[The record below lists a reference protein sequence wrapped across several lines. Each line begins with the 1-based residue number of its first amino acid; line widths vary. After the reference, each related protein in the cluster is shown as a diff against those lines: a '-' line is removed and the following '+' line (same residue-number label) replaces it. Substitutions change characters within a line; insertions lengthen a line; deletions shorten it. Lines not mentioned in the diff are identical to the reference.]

1 MAAKKLLNPPVLSD
15 VDNIDSWLHDLQIWK
30 CVTDLEKKQ
39 QGPAIYFSLSD
50 KIMNSCSDVTVP
62 ELNKDD
68 GLNLL
73 INKLE
78 KLYVKDSKASAYL
91 AYEKFASFQ
100 CPTDMNIIDY
110 LNEFERLYYDIQRY
124 EMTLPSGVLAYR
136 VLISANL
143 TPEKQRLARATI
155 TEMTYENMKKQLKA
169 IHDSSSSN
177 SIDSFDIKSEQAF
190 VNETK
195 DEHTFY
201 GNSSSNW
208 GRFNS

>member
-1 MAAKKLLNPPVLSD
+1 MAAKKLMNPPVLSD
-15 VDNIDSWLHDLQIWK
+15 NDNIDSWLLELQIWK

-39 QGPAIYFSLSD
+39 QGPVIDLSLPD
-50 KIMNSCSDVTVP
+50 KIRNSCGDVTVP

-91 AYEKFASFQ
+91 AYEKFESFQ

-124 EMTLPSGVLAYR
+124 EMTLPSGVLAYQ
-136 VLISANL
+136 VLKSANL
-143 TPEKQRLARATI
+143 TPEKQELARATI
-155 TEMTYENMKKQLKA
+155 TELTYENMKKQLKA

-177 SIDSFDIKSEQAF
+177 SIDSFEIK
-190 VNETK
+190 
-195 DEHTFY
+195 
-201 GNSSSNW
+201 
-208 GRFNS
+208 